1 MNRQELLDRI
11 RSTDFSGG
19 AAELHA
25 QLSGLVMEAIK
36 PQWEKDK
43 QPNGKQAYYLSLEY
57 LVGRMIFNNLLS
69 LGILEETDAILKE
82 KGVDLR
88 MLEDVEDA
96 ALGNGGLGRLA
107 ACYLDSAA
115 TLGLPLSGYGLRYKY
130 GLFKQEIRDGFQTEL
145 PDDWQKCGD
154 PWSVRRD
161 DICETVIFAHGCVT
175 AVAYDMPVI
184 GYGGGRI
191 GLLRLWQAEGEGA
204 DRLCEYLY
212 PDDSTDE
219 GKKLRIMQEYMLSS
233 ASLQNVVRAYERDHG
248 RDFSRFAEHSIFQ
261 LNDTH
266 PVFAI
271 PELVR
276 ILTEQYGMHFDAA
289 LGIAR
294 KCFAYTNHTI
304 MAEALE
310 SWDIGLV
317 HEIIP
322 DIVRIIKHIDKIVRH
337 ETAHRLPHHE
347 AEGTHIIQHGR
358 VHMARLAAHI
368 CDRVNGVA
376 EIHTGILQNDVF
388 KTYNALYPGK
398 IVNVTNGITQ
408 RRWLELANPPL
419 AAFITER
426 VGDGWLTDLKQ
437 LGELRRFE
445 DADSITELN
454 RIKAQNKLRLAE
466 ALKSHTGL
474 AIDPEALLDVQI
486 KRLHEYKRQLMSA
499 LSILYLYY
507 GIKDG
512 TIRDLTPTTY
522 LFGAKA
528 AGSYFRAKGVIKLIH
543 ESGRL
548 VAADPEVSRYINV
561 AFVPNY
567 NVSWAE
573 RIVAAAEVSEQISL
587 AGTEASGTGNM
598 KLMLNGAVTLGTMD
612 GANVE
617 IVRFAGTENNY
628 IFGMSQQEAAA
639 LRGRYDS
646 CQYLC
651 DPQLRRVVDALTNGT
666 LDDCGTG
673 HFADLHRALT
683 TENDRYMVLADIQSY
698 IEAKLTVG
706 RDYADKQT
714 FGLKGLR
721 NIAGAGYFSSDRAV
735 ADYAQNIWHIGKE

>member
-11 RSTDFSGG
+11 RKSEFEGS
-19 AAELHA
+19 AVEIHA
-25 QLSGLVMEAIK
+25 QLSTLIMNTIA
-36 PQWEKDK
+36 PQWE
-43 QPNGKQAYYLSLEY
+43 QHQRPQGKQAYYLSLEY
-57 LVGRMIFNNLLS
+57 LVGRMIFNNLLN
-69 LGILEETDAILKE
+69 LGILEETDAILKS
-82 KGVDLR
+82 KGVELR
-88 MLEDVEDA
+88 ALEDVEDA

-115 TLGLPLSGYGLRYKY
+115 TSGLPLSGYGLRYQY

-145 PDDWQKCGD
+145 PDDWQKYGD

-161 DICETVIFAHGCVT
+161 DIRETVSFAHGCVT

-184 GYGGGRI
+184 GYGDGRI

-204 DRLCEYLY
+204 DALCSYLY

-219 GKKLRIMQEYMLSS
+219 GKKLRIMQEYLLSS
-233 ASLQNVVRAYERDHG
+233 ASLQNVVRAYEREHG
-248 RDFSRFAEHSIFQ
+248 RDFSGFAEHCIFQ

-276 ILTEQYGMHFDAA
+276 ILTESYGMSFTEA
-289 LGIAR
+289 LDIAR
-294 KCFAYTNHTI
+294 KSFVYTNHTI

-317 HEIIP
+317 QALMP
-322 DIVRIIKHIDKIVRH
+322 DIVRIIKHMDKIVRH
-337 ETAHRLPHHE
+337 ETVHRLPHHE

-376 EIHTGILQNDVF
+376 EIHTDILKNDVF

-408 RRWLELANPPL
+408 RRWLGLANPSL

-426 VGDGWLTDLKQ
+426 IGDGWLTDLMQ
-437 LGELRRFE
+437 LNALRRFE
-445 DADSITELN
+445 DAGSIAELN
-454 RIKAQNKLRLAE
+454 RIKAQNKARLAE
-466 ALKSHTGL
+466 TLQKHEGL
-474 AIDPEALLDVQI
+474 RIDSTSLLDVQI
-486 KRLHEYKRQLMSA
+486 KRLHEYKRQFMSA

-512 TIRDLTPTTY
+512 IIRDMTPTTY
-522 LFGAKA
+522 MFGAKA

-543 ESGRL
+543 EVGRL

-561 AFVPNY
+561 VFVPNY

-587 AGTEASGTGNM
+587 VGTEASGTGNM

-612 GANVE
+612 GATVE
-617 IVRFAGTENNY
+617 IVRFAGMENNY

-639 LRGRYDS
+639 LRGSYKS
-646 CQYLC
+646 CEYLC
-651 DPQLRRVVDALTNGT
+651 DPQIRRVVDALTNGM

-673 HFADLHRALT
+673 YFPDLHRALT

-698 IEAKLTVG
+698 IEAKLAVG
-706 RDYADKQT
+706 RDYADRQA

-735 ADYAQNIWHIGKE
+735 AEYARNIWHIEKE

>member
-1 MNRQELLDRI
+1 MNRQEFLDRI
-11 RSTDFSGG
+11 RESEFSGG

-25 QLSGLVMEAIK
+25 QLGGLVMDAIA
-36 PQWEKDK
+36 PQWEQDK
-43 QPNGKQAYYLSLEY
+43 LPKRKQAYYLSLEY
-57 LVGRMIFNNLLS
+57 LVGRMIFNNLLNLS
-69 LGILEETDAILKE
+69 ILEETDAILKA
-82 KGVDLR
+82 KGIDIR
-88 MLEDVEDA
+88 AIEDVEDA

-107 ACYLDSAA
+107 ACYLESAA
-115 TLGLPLSGYGLRYKY
+115 TNGLPLSGYGLRYQY

-145 PDDWQKCGD
+145 PDDWQKFGD
-154 PWSVRRD
+154 PWSIRRD
-161 DICETVIFAHGCVT
+161 DICETVTFAHGCIT

-191 GLLRLWQAEGEGA
+191 GLLRLWQAEGAGA
-204 DRLCEYLY
+204 KKLCEYLY

-219 GKKLRIMQEYMLSS
+219 GKKLRIMQEYLLSS
-233 ASLQNVVRAYERDHG
+233 ASLQNVVRAYECEHG
-248 RDFSRFAEHSIFQ
+248 RDFSGFAEHCIFQ

-276 ILTEQYGMHFDAA
+276 ILTESYGMSFTEA
-289 LGIAR
+289 LSIAR
-294 KCFAYTNHTI
+294 KSFAYTNHTI

-317 HEIIP
+317 SELIP
-322 DIVRIIKHIDKIVRH
+322 GIVRIIRHIDKTVRH

-376 EIHTGILQNDVF
+376 EIHTGILKNDVF
-388 KTYNALYPGK
+388 RTYNTLYPGK

-408 RRWLELANPPL
+408 RRWLGLANPSL

-426 VGDGWLTDLKQ
+426 IGDGWLTDLTR
-437 LGELRRFE
+437 LEELRRFE
-445 DADSITELN
+445 DASSIAELS
-454 RIKAQNKLRLAE
+454 RIKAQNKTHLAE
-466 ALKSHTGL
+466 TLKSHTSL
-474 AIDPEALLDVQI
+474 IIDPNALLDVQI
-486 KRLHEYKRQLMSA
+486 KRLHEYKRQFMSA

-543 ESGRL
+543 EVRRL
-548 VAADPEVSRYINV
+548 VAADREVSRYINV
-561 AFVPNY
+561 VFVPNY

-612 GANVE
+612 GATVE
-617 IVRFAGTENNY
+617 IVRFAGRENNY
-628 IFGMSQQEAAA
+628 IFGISQQEAAA
-639 LRGRYDS
+639 LRGSYDS

-651 DPQLRRVVDALTNGT
+651 DPQLCRVVDALTNGT
-666 LDDCGTG
+666 LDDYGTG

-698 IEAKLTVG
+698 IEAKLSVG
-706 RDYADKQT
+706 RDYADKQA

-735 ADYAQNIWHIGKE
+735 AEYARNIWHIEKE